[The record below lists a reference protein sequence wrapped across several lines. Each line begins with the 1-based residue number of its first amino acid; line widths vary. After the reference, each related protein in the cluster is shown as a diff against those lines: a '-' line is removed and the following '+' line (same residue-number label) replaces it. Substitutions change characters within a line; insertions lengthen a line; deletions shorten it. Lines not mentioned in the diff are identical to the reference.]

1 MKNKT
6 KNEREKSTHCHTEKS
21 TKSFESE
28 ATSSAK
34 KAEFMEVIAIYSC
47 IHGKCN
53 RWDSTTMTGDV
64 RLFKV

>member
-1 MKNKT
+1 MQ
-6 KNEREKSTHCHTEKS
+6 ERKVRIVILRNPQNHLR
-21 TKSFESE
+21 SE
-28 ATSSAK
+28 VTSSAK